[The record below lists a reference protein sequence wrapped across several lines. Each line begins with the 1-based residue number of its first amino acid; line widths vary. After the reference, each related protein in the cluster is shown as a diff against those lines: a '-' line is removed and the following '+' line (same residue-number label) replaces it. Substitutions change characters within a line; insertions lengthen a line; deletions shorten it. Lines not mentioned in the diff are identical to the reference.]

1 MTPAG
6 ALALAALAYMAGTLI
21 GVLRR
26 DRLAQ
31 ANADLTAQL
40 DAARAALRTERA
52 MVGRL
57 SGGADDILA
66 AVRAAHHTEEA
77 DRGR

>member
-1 MTPAG
+1 VTPAG
-6 ALALAALAYMAGTLI
+6 ALTLAALAYMAGALL

-26 DRLAQ
+26 DRLTRQ
-31 ANADLTAQL
+31 VVDLTAQL
-40 DAARAALRTERA
+40 DTANTL
-52 MVGRL
+52 VDRL
-57 SGGADDILA
+57 TGGADDILA